1 VRAGGWAAGCGED
14 TEQEGEKQMNPSYG
28 IIMWV
33 IVGALAGWLGS
44 KIMGT
49 DSQQGGLANVI
60 IGVIG
65 AVVGGFVTRAFFGDN
80 PGHTGFIASL
90 LVAILGAVILLGLYK
105 ALVGR
110 RVVR

>member
-1 VRAGGWAAGCGED
+1 
-14 TEQEGEKQMNPSYG
+14 MNPSYG

-33 IVGALAGWLGS
+33 IVGALAGWLAS

-49 DSQQGGLANVI
+49 DAQQGGLANVI

-80 PGHTGFIASL
+80 PGNNGFIASL

-105 ALVGR
+105 ALTGR
-110 RVVR
+110 RVLR